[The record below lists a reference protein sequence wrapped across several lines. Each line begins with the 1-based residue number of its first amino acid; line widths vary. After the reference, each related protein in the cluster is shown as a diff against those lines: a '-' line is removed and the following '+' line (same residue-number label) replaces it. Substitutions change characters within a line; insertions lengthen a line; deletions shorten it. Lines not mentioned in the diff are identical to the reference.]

1 MIEEP
6 KYRIVTNANR
16 RKILEIIDVVEV
28 DHTPELSFEDFD
40 AIFINV
46 MSPLMD
52 RNMLAIRLASPLL
65 SEKCRLS
72 LAMSH
77 SASWDGWAKPKS

>member
-1 MIEEP
+1 MI
-6 KYRIVTNANR
+6 N
-16 RKILEIIDVVEV
+16 DVVEV

-40 AIFINV
+40 AMFINV

-65 SEKCRLS
+65 SENAVS
-72 LAMSH
+72 SPAM
-77 SASWDGWAKPKS
+77 